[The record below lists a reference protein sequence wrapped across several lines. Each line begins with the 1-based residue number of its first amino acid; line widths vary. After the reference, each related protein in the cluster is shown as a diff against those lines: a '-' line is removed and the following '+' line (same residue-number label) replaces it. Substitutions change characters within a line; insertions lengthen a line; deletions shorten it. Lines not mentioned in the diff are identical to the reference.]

1 MNLRQSPLAQRTD
14 GKPAVRPSS
23 LRQSMA
29 SLHTWVGL
37 LPGWI
42 LYLVFLFGTTAYF
55 QEEISRWMRPELRGG
70 APSAEALQAAQT
82 LLERKAADA
91 ASWMVSLPSGRDGKP
106 LRVSWRPREEGGEAG
121 SAILDERTGR
131 EISVRDTSGG
141 FFLYRFHFE
150 LSHMPPQWARLIVWI
165 SALAMLVA
173 ILSGVITHKKIFA
186 DFFLLR
192 LRKGQRSWLDA
203 HNVTGVL
210 ALPFHLMI
218 TYTGLCSLL
227 FTLMPWPV
235 TANFASEKAFTQAA
249 YPLAP
254 DREREGRKAP
264 VLPFGDLIAKSELA
278 AGGAAPSFFTI
289 ANPGDVAAVVTARP
303 RRDRLGSRRESI
315 HLDGATGTVLSA
327 GPARGAAS
335 ATQATMIDI
344 HTGLF
349 ADLLLR
355 WLYFLSGVL
364 GTAMVGSGLILWTV
378 KRRTRLPDP
387 ARPHLGFRLVERLNI
402 GMMIG
407 PVAGIAAYFLAN
419 RLLPFASADRA
430 DREIETLFLA
440 WGLLFGWVLSRPPAR
455 AWIEGLATA
464 ALLYAMV
471 PLVNALTTTRG
482 LVASVMA
489 GDWVY
494 AGFDMTMAAL
504 SGALAFAAWQ
514 LASRP
519 QASPPRRAR
528 RVAEMRS

>member
-1 MNLRQSPLAQRTD
+1 
-14 GKPAVRPSS
+14 
-23 LRQSMA
+23 
-29 SLHTWVGL
+29 
-37 LPGWI
+37 
-42 LYLVFLFGTTAYF
+42 
-55 QEEISRWMRPELRGG
+55 
-70 APSAEALQAAQT
+70 
-82 LLERKAADA
+82 
-91 ASWMVSLPSGRDGKP
+91 
-106 LRVSWRPREEGGEAG
+106 
-121 SAILDERTGR
+121 
-131 EISVRDTSGG
+131 
-141 FFLYRFHFE
+141 
-150 LSHMPPQWARLIVWI
+150 
-165 SALAMLVA
+165 
-173 ILSGVITHKKIFA
+173 
-186 DFFLLR
+186 
-192 LRKGQRSWLDA
+192 
-203 HNVTGVL
+203 
-210 ALPFHLMI
+210 
-218 TYTGLCSLL
+218 
-227 FTLMPWPV
+227 
-235 TANFASEKAFTQAA
+235 
-249 YPLAP
+249 
-254 DREREGRKAP
+254 
-264 VLPFGDLIAKSELA
+264 
-278 AGGAAPSFFTI
+278 
-289 ANPGDVAAVVTARP
+289 
-303 RRDRLGSRRESI
+303 
-315 HLDGATGTVLSA
+315 
-327 GPARGAAS
+327 
-335 ATQATMIDI
+335 
-344 HTGLF
+344 
-349 ADLLLR
+349 
-355 WLYFLSGVL
+355 
-364 GTAMVGSGLILWTV
+364 MVGSGLILWTV